1 LYGFQL
7 CEEAADQMTTLP
19 ATNIGLSETHKLE
32 FETQKSERETLV
44 VLKGKVGLADFRLP
58 TSLMGHLL

>member
-19 ATNIGLSETHKLE
+19 ATNIGLSETHNLE
-32 FETQKSERETLV
+32 FETQKSEREALV
-44 VLKGKVGLADFRLP
+44 VAYPIERIQELAWGDVIAI
-58 TSLMGHLL
+58 

>member
-19 ATNIGLSETHKLE
+19 ATNIGLSETDNLE
-32 FETQKSERETLV
+32 FEMQKSERETLV
-44 VLKGKVGLADFRLP
+44 VLKEVISHG
-58 TSLMGHLL
+58 